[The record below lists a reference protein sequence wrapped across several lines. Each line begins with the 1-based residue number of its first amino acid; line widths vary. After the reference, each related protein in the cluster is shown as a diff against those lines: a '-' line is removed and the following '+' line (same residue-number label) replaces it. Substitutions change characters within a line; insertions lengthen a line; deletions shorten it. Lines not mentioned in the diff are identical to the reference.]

1 MIPDAIPA
9 GARPKIAARARLH
22 TDKISGKRVLLYPE
36 GVLMLNPTGEA
47 IVTLCTGRATLEEIV
62 NNLAARYE
70 TSPEAIS
77 ADVTE
82 YLNRM
87 RARNLLEF
95 VDTTPA
101 NA

>member
-62 NNLAARYE
+62 NSLAARYQ

-77 ADVTE
+77 PDVTE

-95 VDTTPA
+95 VDATPA